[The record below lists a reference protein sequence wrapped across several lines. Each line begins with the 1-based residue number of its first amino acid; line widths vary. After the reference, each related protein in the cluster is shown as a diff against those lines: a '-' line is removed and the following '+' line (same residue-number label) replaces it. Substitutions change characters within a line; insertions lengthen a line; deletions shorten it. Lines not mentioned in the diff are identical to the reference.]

1 MIDVTF
7 NVEREIEFMAERYIL
22 NRLKYL
28 YTGYVEVHIK
38 DGLCTVTIH
47 NKDRV
52 DFEKVYSFDY
62 LDSNS
67 GKIIEEVKRDY
78 KKFIYDEVMSKY
90 FIDKKAL

>member
-38 DGLCTVTIH
+38 NGLCTVSVN

-52 DFEKVYSFDY
+52 DFEKSYSFDY
-62 LDSNS
+62 LNSNS
-67 GKIIEEVKRDY
+67 GKIIEDVKKDY
-78 KKFIYDEVMSKY
+78 KKFIYDEVMRKY
-90 FIDKKAL
+90 FITERA